1 MKPVV
6 ERLMGKTIISVQAY
20 EDTPLYGP
28 QNMRIMA
35 QSVLMGGAEG
45 LRACWPQDIRA
56 IRVITSKPIVGIYK
70 DFPEGQDPLDAIY
83 ITPTLE
89 RAKEVIEAG
98 ADVLGLDCTLRPQRG
113 LEALKVLLGEV
124 HRLWPHI
131 AVMAD
136 LSTLE
141 EGVAVA
147 ETGLVDIISTT
158 LSGYTRSS
166 LGRKG
171 EKPDVQLIRELK
183 KAIQLPVN
191 GEGHIWE
198 LADLEA
204 VLDAGADMVTIGSA
218 VTRPHL
224 ITERFVACQHRWRAQ
239 KQTKKAEK

>member
-28 QNMRIMA
+28 QNMRVMA

-56 IRVITSKPIVGIYK
+56 IRTVTGKPIVGIYK

-89 RAKEVIEAG
+89 RAKEVVEAG

-113 LEALKVLLGEV
+113 LAELKKLLGEV
-124 HRLWPHI
+124 RRLWPHI

-136 LSTLE
+136 LATLE

-147 ETGLVDIISTT
+147 GTGLVDIISTT

-166 LGRKG
+166 LDRKG
-171 EKPDVQLIRELK
+171 EKPDVRLIRELK
-183 KAIQLPVN
+183 KAVHLPVN
-191 GEGHIWE
+191 GEGHIWG

-224 ITERFVACQHRWRAQ
+224 ITERFVACQHRWRA
-239 KQTKKAEK
+239 KAQPSENG